1 MLKGIMEEYTRY
13 IEKQKKLSKNTVEAY
28 TSDIVKFRNFMN
40 DSGINNADH
49 VNNTHVIRYLLQ
61 LQREGRSNSTIS
73 RHLASIRCLFEYLI
87 NNSIVKEDPT
97 LNLKPPKK
105 EKKIPQILTEDE
117 INRLMSLPDLTTAKG
132 CRDRALLELSYSS
145 GLRVSEISSLKI
157 GDVLLSKGTI
167 VLSKD
172 DGIRRIPVGS
182 KAINSI
188 AHYLKSY
195 RDENNVEAPLFV
207 NYNGQKLTRQ
217 GLWKIIGTYAD
228 KVSGSKS
235 ITPQILRNSF
245 AAHILSHGA
254 DIRTVQEI
262 MGHSDIAST
271 QVYTMTDAK
280 GTTEEVYKKAHPRA

>member
-1 MLKGIMEEYTRY
+1 MLRGIRDEYTRY

-28 TSDIVKFRNFMN
+28 TSDIEKFSLFM
-40 DSGINNADH
+40 DAGGINNVDK

-61 LQREGRSNSTIS
+61 LQREGKSTSTIS

-87 NNSIVKEDPT
+87 NNGKVKEDPT

-105 EKKIPQILTEDE
+105 EKKMPQILTEGE
-117 INRLMSLPDLTTAKG
+117 IATLMSLPDPTTEKG
-132 CRDRALLELSYSS
+132 ARDRALLELLYSS

-172 DGIRRIPVGS
+172 DGIRKVPVGS
-182 KAINSI
+182 KAISSI
-188 AHYLKSY
+188 PYYLKHHREDSNP
-195 RDENNVEAPLFV
+195 DAPLFV
-207 NYNGQKLTRQ
+207 NYSGNKLTRQ

-228 KVSGSKS
+228 KVTGSKNV
-235 ITPQILRNSF
+235 TPQILRNSF

-254 DIRTVQEI
+254 DIKTVQEI
-262 MGHSDIAST
+262 MGHTDIAST
-271 QVYTMTDAK
+271 QVYTMTEREGNTD
-280 GTTEEVYKKAHPRA
+280 EVYKKAHPRA